1 MFMPHFQLQL
11 KSSLK
16 LTLADIDLTIN
27 ENQIH
32 MFALLIKS
40 PASHAADNAV
50 FQSGMIFRSVAEKIQ
65 FLLISSIELKFH
77 LLEVGEDNP
86 EDKRRNL
93 ILSLGSS

>member
-32 MFALLIKS
+32 MFILLIKS
-40 PASHAADNAV
+40 PVSHAANDAV
-50 FQSGMIFRSVAEKIQ
+50 LQTGMIFRSIAEKIQ
-65 FLLISSIELKFH
+65 VLSNFWHRAEILLLR
-77 LLEVGEDNP
+77 VGGVNP
-86 EDKRRNL
+86 EDREET
-93 ILSLGSS
+93 

>member
-40 PASHAADNAV
+40 PVSHAADNAV
-50 FQSGMIFRSVAEKIQ
+50 FQSRMIFRSVAEKIQ
-65 FLLISSIELKFH
+65 VLSNFQHRAEISSF
-77 LLEVGEDNP
+77 GGGGGQP
-86 EDKRRNL
+86 
-93 ILSLGSS
+93 

>member
-40 PASHAADNAV
+40 PVSHTAGNAV
-50 FQSGMIFRSVAEKIQ
+50 FQSGMFSGVWQKKIR

-77 LLEVGEDNP
+77 LLKVGEDNP